1 MSKPNKPVGM
11 NGDIA
16 HLWDF
21 IGHLNERIDK
31 LYVVILGGTVAIL
44 ASVIGTLVAV
54 ILK

>member
-11 NGDIA
+11 NGDIS

-31 LYVVILGGTVAIL
+31 LYVVLMIGTIAIL

-54 ILK
+54 LLK